1 MNRRLLVMLVGG
13 TALAA
18 AGALIATAAP
28 TGAVFI
34 PGDQPVT
41 EQQVLQKLQLDGY
54 TNVQIIQQG
63 RYFEALGSKDGKT
76 TKVRVDSQ
84 TGRLASIDNDGDDDD
99 D

>member
-18 AGALIATAAP
+18 ATGTLIATAAP

-41 EQQVLQKLQLDGY
+41 ENQVLQKLQSDGY
-54 TNVQIIQQG
+54 TSVQIVRQG
-63 RYFEALGSKDGKT
+63 RYLEALGTKDGKT

-84 TGRLASIDNDGDDDD
+84 TGRLGPDSDGDDDD